1 MSFAKVA
8 LAIFRKSLRTMRF
21 GASRSMFCLNHHK
34 KRQDLFIL
42 FVAINS
48 CMLMA
53 TCKFH
58 RFQWKFQA
66 LGRKVLKALQLHEFQ
81 DHGLTMY
88 SKVRVLL
95 TCPKYSMPWNR
106 WNDIGDPRPSSCQAT
121 NRTRGSL
128 RHEEPWFT
136 GFRPQNEEIDEN
148 RLPTSVEANWRE
160 KFCHNIFAAIFLHLS
175 IPQMVHVEGKR
186 NELAHTPV
194 QNGYCTVSLYPGIPI
209 PTHIIPQT
217 AISCSWSFTATTARP
232 TNNAEWCRIHGTGS
246 YANEWQHMETDCA
259 GSRGARLVT
268 TRVLQLPQLQEPEG
282 QHATENQP
290 VECHGK

>member
-95 TCPKYSMPWNR
+95 TCPKYPKVFHAMKSMERHWGPQTQLLSGNQSDKGFSATWGALVHRFSAAEWRNWWKQVAHIR
-106 WNDIGDPRPSSCQAT
+106 RSKLTWEILSQYLCRHFFTSEHSTDGPRRRKEKWAGTYSCPKWLLYCITVSRNPDSYTYNSSDCHK
-121 NRTRGSL
+121 L
-128 RHEEPWFT
+128 LMILH
-136 GFRPQNEEIDEN
+136 
-148 RLPTSVEANWRE
+148 
-160 KFCHNIFAAIFLHLS
+160 CHNC
-175 IPQMVHVEGKR
+175 K
-186 NELAHTPV
+186 
-194 QNGYCTVSLYPGIPI
+194 
-209 PTHIIPQT
+209 TH
-217 AISCSWSFTATTARP
+217 
-232 TNNAEWCRIHGTGS
+232 
-246 YANEWQHMETDCA
+246 
-259 GSRGARLVT
+259 
-268 TRVLQLPQLQEPEG
+268 
-282 QHATENQP
+282 
-290 VECHGK
+290 K